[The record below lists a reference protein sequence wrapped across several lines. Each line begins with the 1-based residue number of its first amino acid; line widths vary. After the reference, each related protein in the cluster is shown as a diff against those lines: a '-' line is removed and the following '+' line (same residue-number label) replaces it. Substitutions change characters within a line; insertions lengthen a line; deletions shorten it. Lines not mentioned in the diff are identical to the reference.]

1 LRHTE
6 TCPLTSV
13 AGFVGITL
21 LLASAACAPIKYTT
35 PSAEVAPAFKENAN
49 WKPAQPSDAALRGNW
64 WELFGDADLNALEQR
79 IDVSNQNLKAA
90 EAQFAQARAIL
101 RGSRSNLY
109 PTVTANPSIVRARQS
124 ANRAA
129 GSISGSYGDF
139 LLPADVSYEADV
151 WGRIRNSVEASRTIA
166 QATAADLETAR
177 LSVHAELAVD
187 YFSLRG
193 MDREKELLDS
203 AVVAFERAL
212 ELTQNRFQGGIVSEA
227 DVALAETQL
236 ETTRAQAVDVGVERA
251 ALEHAI
257 AVLVGQPAS
266 TFTIAAATLRET
278 PPDVPIGVPSAL
290 LERRPDIAAAERRV
304 AAANAQVGVT
314 TAAFYPILTLSGAG
328 GFESSSLGTWLA
340 GASNFWTIGPAALIT
355 LFDAG
360 RRRAAADQARAA
372 YTEAAAIY
380 RQSIL
385 SAFGEVED
393 QLAALRVLDQEAAI
407 QNRAVDAAQRSLTQ
421 ATNRY
426 RGGLATYLEV
436 TSAQNVALV
445 NERVAV
451 EVLTRRMMASVL
463 LMKGLGGGWDASTLP
478 QLPKGTGLDGTSVV
492 PSRPVPS
499 P

>member
-1 LRHTE
+1 V
-6 TCPLTSV
+6 TSV
-13 AGFVGITL
+13 VERFVVIAAL
-21 LLASAACAPIKYTT
+21 LLASAACAPKMKYAA
-35 PSAEVAPAFKENAN
+35 PVAEVAPAFKENAN
-49 WKPAQPSDAALRGNW
+49 WKAAQPSDAALRGTW

-101 RGSRSNLY
+101 RGTRSNLY
-109 PTVTANPSIVRARQS
+109 PTVTADPSIVRTRQS
-124 ANRAA
+124 PNRAI
-129 GSISGSYGDF
+129 GSLPGSYGDF

-151 WGRIRNSVEASRTIA
+151 WGRIRNTVEASRVNA

-177 LSVHAELAVD
+177 LSVHAELAAD

-193 MDREKELLDS
+193 IDREKELLDS

-212 ELTQNRFQGGIVSEA
+212 ELTQNRFRGGIVSEA

-236 ETTRAQAVDVGVERA
+236 ETTRAQAVDLGVERA

-266 TFTIAAATLRET
+266 TFALPPATLREA
-278 PPDVPIGVPSAL
+278 PPDVPIGMPSVL

-304 AAANAQVGVT
+304 AAANAQVGVA
-314 TAAFYPILTLSGAG
+314 TAAFYPILTLSGVG
-328 GFESSSLGTWLA
+328 GFEGSSLANWLA
-340 GASNFWTIGPAALIT
+340 GASNFWTIGPSALIT
-355 LFDAG
+355 IFDAG
-360 RRRAAADQARAA
+360 RRRSAADQARAA
-372 YTEAAAIY
+372 YAEAAAVY

-385 SAFGEVED
+385 SAFSEVED
-393 QLAALRVLDQEAAI
+393 QLAALRVLDQEATI
-407 QNRAVDAAQRSLTQ
+407 QNRAVDAAQRSLMQ

-436 TSAQNVALV
+436 TSAQTVALD

-451 EVLTRRMMASVL
+451 EVLTRRMTASVM

-478 QLPKGTGLDGTSVV
+478 QLP
-492 PSRPVPS
+492 R
-499 P
+499 